1 MAYCQY
7 YQAHV
12 EKRYIWIVTG
22 LFRNE
27 DHWCFDRTLEGA
39 PHILEFFVP
48 DAYEPIFLK
57 LLTSLAAEGYVK
69 SYEKLPNR
77 LVGASSILPAS

>member
-1 MAYCQY
+1 MYCEY

-12 EKRYIWIVTG
+12 EKRHIWIVTG
-22 LFRNE
+22 LLRNE

-39 PHILEFFVP
+39 PNTLEMFVAP
-48 DAYEPIFLK
+48 DYEPIFLK
-57 LLTSLAAEGYVK
+57 LIDNLVSEGYIT

-77 LVGASSILPAS
+77 LKGATSVTPAA